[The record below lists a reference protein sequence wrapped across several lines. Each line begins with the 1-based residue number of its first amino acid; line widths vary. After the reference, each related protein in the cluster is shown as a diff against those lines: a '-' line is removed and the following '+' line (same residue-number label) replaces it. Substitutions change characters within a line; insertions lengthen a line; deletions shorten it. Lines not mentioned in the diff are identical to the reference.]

1 MGKRRQYYLVRVQ
14 YLGFRYSGWQH
25 QPDQKTIEGMLAKTL
40 KFVLPGRTF
49 KILGAGRTDAKVS
62 ALDAAFELFVDGD
75 PLEDKV
81 TFLKE
86 MNHNLPPDI
95 RALTITEANEN
106 FNIIQDAKS
115 KEYIYLFSFGRKT
128 IRSVRPLWRIS

>member
-1 MGKRRQYYLVRVQ
+1 
-14 YLGFRYSGWQH
+14 
-25 QPDQKTIEGMLAKTL
+25 MLAKTL